1 MCSETLLIEEENLI
15 IVPMD
20 TEPWK
25 AIFVKDL
32 QTRAVTTKNLTK
44 ERYLRDSSVSFN
56 SCGLMI

>member
-20 TEPWK
+20 TESWK

-44 ERYLRDSSVSFN
+44 ERYLTDS
-56 SCGLMI
+56 